1 VIFCLWGKTVK
12 RARLS
17 FWALIGPYPFQCRYK
32 VIHVEIQA
40 FEIGKEATQNLPAAS
55 ADISIALYISTI
67 RMKRMSNAK
76 RVSMIGAIIF
86 LVIALTPAARTVA
99 YAADAFYNGG
109 AGATGVRELP
119 LFVAKDFKIF
129 DKYGLDVELIS
140 TNGGSPLVQALVGGS
155 LQSASLAAMAPIR
168 AINSGANLA
177 IVAGFLNKNMYSFV
191 TRQNIQNASDLKGK
205 TIGIASFGAAN
216 EFSALMALKALGI
229 GSNAVNLRVAGGSL
243 ARLTGIEHG
252 GIDATVVPH
261 SNNAVA
267 IGRGM
272 RVFADLAKLVKEFP
286 DGTVVMKRNLS
297 PRERAVSKRFLQA
310 LSEAIYRLKTEPAM
324 RETIVASMQKRMR
337 VNRKYAEEIYEEY
350 NEVFSYPPRVGRMD
364 YKTFWRSWPGKRI
377 SLRQNSK

>member
-1 VIFCLWGKTVK
+1 MI
-12 RARLS
+12 
-17 FWALIGPYPFQCRYK
+17 IG
-32 VIHVEIQA
+32 VV
-40 FEIGKEATQNLPAAS
+40 
-55 ADISIALYISTI
+55 
-67 RMKRMSNAK
+67 
-76 RVSMIGAIIF
+76 IF
-86 LVIALTPAARTVA
+86 LVIALTPAARTGA
-99 YAADAFYNGG
+99 YAADTFYNGG

-129 DKYGLDVELIS
+129 DKYGLDVELIA

-191 TRQNIQNASDLKGK
+191 TRQNIQKASDLKGK

-229 GSNAVNLRVAGGSL
+229 ASNEVNLRVAGGSL

-252 GIDATVVPH
+252 GVDATVVPH

-267 IGRGM
+267 LGRGM

-297 PRERAVSKRFLQA
+297 QRERAASKRFVQA

-337 VNRKYAEEIYEEY
+337 VNRKYAEEVYEEY
-350 NEVFSYPPRVGRMD
+350 NEVFSYPPRLGRDGLQDVLDIMAKQANKSQAEFKVDRFVDESIMD
-364 YKTFWRSWPGKRI
+364 ELAAEGFFKKLAARG
-377 SLRQNSK
+377 N

>member
-1 VIFCLWGKTVK
+1 MVKVKRLSMIVGVVIFL
-12 RARLS
+12 A
-17 FWALIGPYPFQCRYK
+17 
-32 VIHVEIQA
+32 
-40 FEIGKEATQNLPAAS
+40 
-55 ADISIALYISTI
+55 
-67 RMKRMSNAK
+67 M
-76 RVSMIGAIIF
+76 
-86 LVIALTPAARTVA
+86 ALTSAARTLV

-129 DKYGLDVELIS
+129 DKYGLDVELIA

-191 TRQNIQNASDLKGK
+191 TRQNIQKASDLKGK

-229 GSNAVNLRVAGGSL
+229 ASNEVNLRVAGGSL

-252 GIDATVVPH
+252 GVDATVVPH

-267 IGRGM
+267 LGRGM

-297 PRERAVSKRFLQA
+297 QRERAASKRFVQA

-337 VNRKYAEEIYEEY
+337 VNRKYAEEVYEEY
-350 NEVFSYPPRVGRMD
+350 NEVFSYPPRLGRDGLQDVLDIMAKQANKAQAEFKVDRFVDESIMD
-364 YKTFWRSWPGKRI
+364 ELAAEGFFKKLAARG
-377 SLRQNSK
+377 N

>member
-1 VIFCLWGKTVK
+1 
-12 RARLS
+12 
-17 FWALIGPYPFQCRYK
+17 
-32 VIHVEIQA
+32 
-40 FEIGKEATQNLPAAS
+40 
-55 ADISIALYISTI
+55 
-67 RMKRMSNAK
+67 MSNAK
-76 RVSMIGAIIF
+76 RVSMIGVVIF
-86 LVIALTPAARTVA
+86 LVISLTPSARPGA
-99 YAADAFYNGG
+99 YAADTFYNGG

-129 DKYGLDVELIS
+129 DKYGLDVELIA

-191 TRQNIQNASDLKGK
+191 TRQNIQKASDLKGK

-229 GSNAVNLRVAGGSL
+229 GSNEVNLRVAGGSL
-243 ARLTGIEHG
+243 ARLTGIEHS

-297 PRERAVSKRFLQA
+297 QRERAASKRFLQA
-310 LSEAIYRLKTEPAM
+310 LGEAIYRLKTEPSM
-324 RETIVASMQKRMR
+324 RESIVASMQKRMR
-337 VNRKYAEEIYEEY
+337 VNRKYAEEVYEEY
-350 NEVFSYPPRVGRMD
+350 NGVFSYPPRVGRDGLQDVLEIMARQANKPQAEFKIDRFVDESIMD
-364 YKTFWRSWPGKRI
+364 ELAAEGFFRKLEARG
-377 SLRQNSK
+377 N

>member
-1 VIFCLWGKTVK
+1 MRDLHHPDYFSCVGRPDRQHRRSPCQRPLSILVSRMSDLNIFSSRMSVIKTK
-12 RARLS
+12 RLS
-17 FWALIGPYPFQCRYK
+17 
-32 VIHVEIQA
+32 
-40 FEIGKEATQNLPAAS
+40 
-55 ADISIALYISTI
+55 
-67 RMKRMSNAK
+67 
-76 RVSMIGAIIF
+76 MIVGVLFF
-86 LVIALTPAARTVA
+86 LVIGLTPVA
-99 YAADAFYNGG
+99 QIFVYAGETFYNGG

-129 DKYGLDVELIS
+129 EKYGLDVELIA

-155 LQSASLAAMAPIR
+155 MQSASLAAMAPIR
-168 AINSGANLA
+168 AVQAGANLA

-191 TRQNIQNASDLKGK
+191 TRQNIQKASDLKGK

-216 EFSALMALKALGI
+216 EFSVLLALKALGI
-229 GSNAVNLRVAGGSL
+229 ASNEVNLRVAGGSL

-261 SNNAVA
+261 SNNSVV

-297 PRERAVSKRFLQA
+297 QRERAASKRFLQA

-324 RETIVASMQKRMR
+324 RETIVAGMQKRMR
-337 VNRKYAEEIYEEY
+337 VNRKYAEDVYEEY
-350 NEVFSYPPRVGRMD
+350 NEVFSYPPRLGRD
-364 YKTFWRSWPGKRI
+364 G
-377 SLRQNSK
+377 LQDVLE

>member
-1 VIFCLWGKTVK
+1 MI
-12 RARLS
+12 
-17 FWALIGPYPFQCRYK
+17 
-32 VIHVEIQA
+32 
-40 FEIGKEATQNLPAAS
+40 
-55 ADISIALYISTI
+55 
-67 RMKRMSNAK
+67 NAK
-76 RVSMIGAIIF
+76 RLGTIGVLIF
-86 LVIALTPAARTVA
+86 LLVAPVPAARPIV
-99 YAADAFYNGG
+99 YAADTFYNGG

-129 DKYGLDVELIS
+129 DKYGLDVELIA

-168 AINSGANLA
+168 AIHSGANLA

-191 TRQNIQNASDLKGK
+191 TRQNIQKPSDLKGK

-216 EFSALMALKALGI
+216 EFSVLLALKALGI
-229 GSNAVNLRVAGGSL
+229 APNEVNLRVAGGSL
-243 ARLTGIEHG
+243 ARLTAIEHG

-297 PRERAVSKRFLQA
+297 QRERAASKRFLQA
-310 LSEAIYRLKTEPAM
+310 LSEAIYRLKTEPSM

-337 VNRKYAEEIYEEY
+337 VNRKYAEEVYEEY
-350 NEVFSYPPRVGRMD
+350 NEVFSYPPRVGRDGLQDVLEIMARQTNKPQADFKMD
-364 YKTFWRSWPGKRI
+364 RFLDEGIMDDLAAEGFFKKLAARS
-377 SLRQNSK
+377 N

>member
-1 VIFCLWGKTVK
+1 
-12 RARLS
+12 
-17 FWALIGPYPFQCRYK
+17 
-32 VIHVEIQA
+32 
-40 FEIGKEATQNLPAAS
+40 
-55 ADISIALYISTI
+55 
-67 RMKRMSNAK
+67 M
-76 RVSMIGAIIF
+76 
-86 LVIALTPAARTVA
+86 
-99 YAADAFYNGG
+99 
-109 AGATGVRELP
+109 
-119 LFVAKDFKIF
+119 
-129 DKYGLDVELIS
+129 
-140 TNGGSPLVQALVGGS
+140 QALVGGS
-155 LQSASLAAMAPIR
+155 MQSASLAAMAPIR
-168 AINSGANLA
+168 AIQAGANLA

-191 TRQNIQNASDLKGK
+191 TRQNIQKASDLKGK

-229 GSNAVNLRVAGGSL
+229 PPNEVNLRVAGGSL

-297 PRERAVSKRFLQA
+297 QRERAASRRFLQA

-337 VNRKYAEEIYEEY
+337 VNRKYAEEVYEEY
-350 NEVFSYPPRVGRMD
+350 NEVFSYPPRVGREGLQDVLEIMARQANKPQAEFKIERFVDESLMD
-364 YKTFWRSWPGKRI
+364 ELAAEGFFKKLEARS
-377 SLRQNSK
+377 N